1 VIYMNDMNSTNK
13 SFGGLLLVLFF
24 TSMFSGC
31 SIQLLAE
38 RDEVSLQQMEKLAQ
52 DVDLLFTQ
60 LLYMP
65 PDRRDYQSNAA
76 KYLSVEVKL
85 NALKMRQES
94 RVMNELTI
102 KQLDIAIDLWAQD
115 RKRHEHQNSFTDFM
129 LKRYRSQYKR
139 LFLAMIKGEEAKE
152 KRLES

>member
-1 VIYMNDMNSTNK
+1 MNNMNAMNK
-13 SFGGLLLVLFF
+13 KFGGLLLVLFF
-24 TSMFSGC
+24 TSMFYGC
-31 SIQLLAE
+31 SLQLLAE
-38 RDEVSLQQMEKLAQ
+38 RDEVSLQQMEELAQ
-52 DVDLLFTQ
+52 EVDHLFTQ

-65 PDRRDYQSNAA
+65 PDRRDYKSNAP

-94 RVMNELTI
+94 RIMNELTI
-102 KQLDIAIDLWAQD
+102 EQLGIAIGLWAQD
-115 RKRHEHQNSFTDFM
+115 RKRHERQNSFSDFM

-152 KRLES
+152 KRLDS